1 MSEFVCKICKRILK
15 SDFCP
20 VCKTNEVTKSWKG
33 VLVVFDSDSELAKA
47 AGITAPGKYAVR
59 VK

>member
-1 MSEFVCKICKRILK
+1 MSEFACKICRRLVKGN
-15 SDFCP
+15 FCP
-20 VCKTNEVTKSWKG
+20 VCKTNEITKSWKG
-33 VLVVFDSDSELAKA
+33 VLVVFDPESELAKA

>member
-1 MSEFVCKICKRILK
+1 MSEFACKICKRILK
-15 SDFCP
+15 SNFCP

-33 VLVVFDSDSELAKA
+33 VLIVFDSDSELARA
-47 AGITAPGKYAVR
+47 AGITASGKYAVR